1 MIQRE
6 NALDIALVG
15 PALGIEQGLMKLKQ
29 AVAQLRQTSS
39 RAIRE
44 RIERQHADIV
54 NLCKPRSA
62 LAKAS
67 YTEEL
72 PLYRSRAR
80 NTAAQSENKIHDD
93 RVAAQYGFRG
103 GLVPGVTV
111 YGYMASA
118 VVQELSLEW
127 LARGSMQIRFRQ
139 PFYESD
145 EVQVVT
151 QASGGCLEVTASQ
164 QDGTVC
170 ATGSATLD
178 SQLIWTDDLAEHPLP
193 DPADRPQPARDSF
206 SPGAPLGTLRITLDL
221 TDTAF
226 LESLGFDTQAEP
238 AAIYRGPDGAA
249 HPAMLLGLA
258 NRVFVRNFLL
268 GPWIHVS
275 SDLTNFGVARHGDQ
289 ITVKGRIQDCFER
302 KGHELVAL
310 DLSLSANDNR
320 PIQIVRHTAI
330 YRPRME

>member
-1 MIQRE
+1 M
-6 NALDIALVG
+6 
-15 PALGIEQGLMKLKQ
+15 
-29 AVAQLRQTSS
+29 
-39 RAIRE
+39 
-44 RIERQHADIV
+44 
-54 NLCKPRSA
+54 
-62 LAKAS
+62 
-67 YTEEL
+67 
-72 PLYRSRAR
+72 PLNRFRAR

-127 LARGSMQIRFRQ
+127 LARGSMEIRFRH
-139 PFYESD
+139 PFYDGD

-151 QASGGCLEVTASQ
+151 QATGGCLQVTASQ

-170 ATGSATLD
+170 AAGSATLD
-178 SQLIWTDDLAEHPLP
+178 SQLVWNADLMEHPLP
-193 DPADRPQPARDSF
+193 DPADRPPAVRDSF

-226 LESLGFDTQAEP
+226 LESLGFDTMAEP

-249 HPAMLLGLA
+249 HPAVLLGMA
-258 NRVFVRNFLL
+258 NRIFVRNFQL
-268 GPWIHVS
+268 GPWIHAGS
-275 SDLTNFGVARHGDQ
+275 ELTNFGVARHGDE

-302 KGHELVAL
+302 TGHEFVAL
-310 DLSLSANDNR
+310 DLSLTASGDR
-320 PIQIVRHTAI
+320 PIQLVRHTAI
-330 YRPRME
+330 YRPKVG